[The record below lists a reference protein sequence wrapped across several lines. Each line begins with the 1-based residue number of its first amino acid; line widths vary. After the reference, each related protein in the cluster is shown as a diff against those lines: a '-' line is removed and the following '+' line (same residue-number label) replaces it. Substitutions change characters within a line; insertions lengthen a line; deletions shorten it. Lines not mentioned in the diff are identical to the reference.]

1 MKLKKREAAAL
12 RIRESFPHLTCPVCQ
27 EKLTVNETSLIC
39 TNRHQFDIAKNGSL
53 HLMKKSVKTNYTK
66 ELFQAR
72 RYLMDEVG
80 FFRPVTDQIV
90 HVLHGKKEL
99 TILDA
104 GCGEGTHLTY
114 ILKKCIE
121 NQFTGIGMDLAK
133 DGIQTAASHDES
145 ALWITADLA
154 KAPVENESIDVI
166 LNILSP
172 ANYREFSRLLT
183 KSGRVIKVVPRKD
196 YLKELRHHYFS
207 EEYSKEETTAAFYD
221 QFDVVDKIT
230 VQHTQQLDH
239 AGINALVKMTPL
251 SWRADHDKVQ
261 SFLDKT
267 MAEMTID
274 VDILIGVK
282 KVEQVVSE

>member
-27 EKLTVNETSLIC
+27 EKLAVNETSLIC
-39 TNRHQFDIAKNGSL
+39 ANRHQFDIAKNGSL
-53 HLMKKSVKTNYTK
+53 HLLKKSVKTNYTK

-80 FFRPVTDQIV
+80 FFYPVTDQIV
-90 HVLHGKKEL
+90 QLVQNEQGLK
-99 TILDA
+99 ILDA
-104 GCGEGTHLTY
+104 GCGEGTHLSY
-114 ILKKCIE
+114 ILRKCE
-121 NQFTGIGMDLAK
+121 GNDFTGIGMDLAK

-154 KAPVENESIDVI
+154 KAPVENDSIDIV

-183 KSGRVIKVVPRKD
+183 KRGRVIKVVPRTG
-196 YLKELRHHYFS
+196 YLKELRQHYFD
-207 EEYSKEETTAAFYD
+207 EEYTNEETTAAFYD

-239 AGINALVKMTPL
+239 AAIAALVRMTPL
-251 SWRADHDKVQ
+251 SWRADQDKVQ
-261 SFLDKT
+261 SFLDKK

-282 KVEQVVSE
+282 KVELEVSE